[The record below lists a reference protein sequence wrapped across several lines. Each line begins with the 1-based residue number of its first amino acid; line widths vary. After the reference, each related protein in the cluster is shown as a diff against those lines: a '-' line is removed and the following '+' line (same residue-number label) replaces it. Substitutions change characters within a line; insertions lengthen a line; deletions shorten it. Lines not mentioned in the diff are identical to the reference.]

1 MRKYQDISRFFEE
14 RGPEDIERFVDKNL
28 DICEQ
33 VYALLRERGWTQ
45 KELAKAMGKS
55 ESEIS
60 KWLSGTH
67 NLTLRSIAKLEA
79 ALGADIILTP
89 QKAQKKFAERK
100 RFQTVLPL
108 EQSFPGGK
116 WLGDK
121 FSKGTI
127 QSDSRDEGEEN
138 ILAAA

>member
-1 MRKYQDISRFFEE
+1 MRKYQDIRRFFEE

-45 KELAKAMGKS
+45 KELAKVLGKT
-55 ESEIS
+55 ESEVS

-79 ALGADIILTP
+79 ALEADIILTP
-89 QKAQKKFAERK
+89 QKAQKRLEERK
-100 RFQTVLPL
+100 RLQTVLHL
-108 EQSFPGGK
+108 EQSFPAGEWPGE
-116 WLGDK
+116 K

-127 QSDSRDEGEEN
+127 QRGSRDEGEEN